1 MKNNIKTKVEALS
14 NEQLERLVQALSSF
28 NCNGIDCSNCPL
40 YQDGTCTCVVAYDEA
55 HYREFDII

>member
-1 MKNNIKTKVEALS
+1 MKNDIKTKVEALS

-28 NCNGIDCSNCPL
+28 NCVGIDCSNCPL
-40 YQDGTCTCVVAYDEA
+40 YQDGTCTCVVTYGEA